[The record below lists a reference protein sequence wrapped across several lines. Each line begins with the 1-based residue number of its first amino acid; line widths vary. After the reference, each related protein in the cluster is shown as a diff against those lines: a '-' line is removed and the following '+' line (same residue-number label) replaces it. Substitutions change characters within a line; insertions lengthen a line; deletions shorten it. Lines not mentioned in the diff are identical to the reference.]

1 MADHQEFYGTQEAA
15 RILGVSVRTVQLWVE
30 KGILK
35 AWKTAGGHRRI
46 SRESIDQLLRSRQG
60 KSRISAGDEAEQLN
74 ILIIED
80 EATVQAYYTALINI
94 LEPDANVRI
103 ASDGYEGL
111 IALGKLNP
119 QLLLLDVDMP
129 QMDGIQLLRR
139 LNQLSL
145 PVMPTV
151 AVVTGLN
158 AQQLAKRGS
167 IPATVPVYSK
177 PLSIGDLEKLLKE
190 VHATALEYAS

>member
-1 MADHQEFYGTQEAA
+1 MADKQEFYGTQEAA

-46 SRESIDQLLRSRQG
+46 SKESMDQLLRSRQG
-60 KSRISAGDEAEQLN
+60 KSDISRGSTAEQLT

-80 EATVQAYYTALINI
+80 DPTVQTYYTALINI
-94 LEPDANVRI
+94 LRPNASIRI

-111 IALGKLNP
+111 IALGELNP

-129 QMDGIQLLRR
+129 QMDGVQLLRR
-139 LNQLSL
+139 LKQMSL
-145 PVMPTV
+145 PTMPNV

-158 AQQLAKRGS
+158 PQQLAKRGS
-167 IPATVPVYSK
+167 IPATIPVYSK
-177 PLSIGDLEKLLKE
+177 PLNIDDLEKLLKE
-190 VHATALEYAS
+190 LQPTALEYAS